1 MATATIPLKGS
12 ASMESK
18 KVSISSKRQITI
30 PQKFFT
36 LLGFN
41 TEAECIM
48 RGNELVLRP
57 VKENTSGE
65 FAEQIL
71 ADLIRQGYSGEE
83 LLEKFKQT
91 QRKIRPAVEA
101 MLAEADRV
109 AESKSGGYSL
119 EDVFGTEEI
128 LPPAAKFLKK
138 LKDKKLKS
146 LYKEAIEMICE
157 DYSIG
162 EEKTGDLAGM
172 YGYDIYYN
180 KTNYELAYRV
190 RQLDDLIIII
200 IMAGTRENFYE
211 ELKRYIRTI

>member
-30 PQKFFT
+30 PQKFFR

-83 LLEKFKQT
+83 LHEKFKQA
-91 QRKIRPAVEA
+91 QRKIRPAVEV

-109 AESKSGGYSL
+109 AGSKSREYSL
-119 EDVFGTEEI
+119 EDVFGTE
-128 LPPAAKFLKK
+128 
-138 LKDKKLKS
+138 D
-146 LYKEAIEMICE
+146 
-157 DYSIG
+157 
-162 EEKTGDLAGM
+162 EK
-172 YGYDIYYN
+172 
-180 KTNYELAYRV
+180 
-190 RQLDDLIIII
+190 
-200 IMAGTRENFYE
+200 
-211 ELKRYIRTI
+211 